1 MGIFDFLKKFSKKEP
16 EIVVTEKVEFSNI
29 KYFLENKK
37 QQLKLQEEEFLNK
50 FKEINN
56 NLINSLQEKIKQL
69 ENLDLD
75 QKKAEDRIKII
86 VKENFKSYLYY
97 VELLIKDISNLE
109 EINSSLDMI
118 SKINSTFLNFQKKSE
133 TSYQKATYLI
143 GELGQI
149 KEEISNYFK
158 KTETLIKENDD
169 IIKISKILKSIEK
182 KLEELLKIDNTSKE
196 IDKEKSK
203 NEEKINEVNNKIRNH
218 EEEIIKIK
226 NSNEHKE
233 LLKNE
238 ETLNKKDSELEIQI
252 IKIKNLINLK
262 TLSGICHKSEKDMI
276 IIKNYRNNF
285 INAFKEDS
293 NNKLKE
299 ILESTNQIENKKLIE
314 EQLIN
319 IENLNEQIEMINNSL
334 NNHSLKEIQRI
345 NEQIRNTKSEL
356 DNLNR
361 NIEKEN
367 KRLVKSRKNKDSTLD
382 LIKNILEDINVEL
395 DDNPMNFKD

>member
-118 SKINSTFLNFQKKSE
+118 SKINSTFLNFQKKAE

-334 NNHSLKEIQRI
+334 NNHSLKEIQ
-345 NEQIRNTKSEL
+345 KVS
-356 DNLNR
+356 
-361 NIEKEN
+361 
-367 KRLVKSRKNKDSTLD
+367 
-382 LIKNILEDINVEL
+382 
-395 DDNPMNFKD
+395 

>member
-37 QQLKLQEEEFLNK
+37 QQLKLQEEKFLNK

-118 SKINSTFLNFQKKSE
+118 SKINSTFLNFQKKAE

-149 KEEISNYFK
+149 KGEISNYFK

-169 IIKISKILKSIEK
+169 IIKISRILESIGK
-182 KLEELLKIDNTSKE
+182 KLEELLKIDNISKE

-299 ILESTNQIENKKLIE
+299 ILESTNQIENKELIK

-319 IENLNEQIEMINNSL
+319 IENLNEQIEMINNSI

-395 DDNPMNFKD
+395 V

>member
-1 MGIFDFLKKFSKKEP
+1 MGIFDFLKKFLKKEP

-109 EINSSLDMI
+109 KINSSLDMI
-118 SKINSTFLNFQKKSE
+118 SKINSTFLNFQKKAE

-169 IIKISKILKSIEK
+169 IIKISRILESIGK
-182 KLEELLKIDNTSKE
+182 KLEELLKIDNISKE

-299 ILESTNQIENKKLIE
+299 ILESTNQIENKKLIK

-319 IENLNEQIEMINNSL
+319 IENLNEQIEMINNSI

-382 LIKNILEDINVEL
+382 LIKNILGDINVEL

>member
-1 MGIFDFLKKFSKKEP
+1 MGIFNFLKKFSKKEP

-118 SKINSTFLNFQKKSE
+118 SKINSTFLNFQKKAE

-149 KEEISNYFK
+149 KGEISNYFK

-169 IIKISKILKSIEK
+169 IIKISRILESIGK
-182 KLEELLKIDNTSKE
+182 KLEELLKIDNISKE

-319 IENLNEQIEMINNSL
+319 IENLNEQIEMINNSI

-395 DDNPMNFKD
+395 V

>member
-1 MGIFDFLKKFSKKEP
+1 MGIFNFLKKFSKKEP

-118 SKINSTFLNFQKKSE
+118 SKINSTFLNFQKKAE

-169 IIKISKILKSIEK
+169 IIKISRILESIGK
-182 KLEELLKIDNTSKE
+182 KLEELLKIDNISKE

-299 ILESTNQIENKKLIE
+299 ILESTNQIENKELIK

-319 IENLNEQIEMINNSL
+319 IENLNEQIEMINNSI

-367 KRLVKSRKNKDSTLD
+367 KRLVKSRKNKYSTLD

-395 DDNPMNFKD
+395 V

>member
-1 MGIFDFLKKFSKKEP
+1 MGIFNFLKKFSKKEP

-118 SKINSTFLNFQKKSE
+118 SKINSTFLNFQKKAE

-149 KEEISNYFK
+149 KGEISNYFK
-158 KTETLIKENDD
+158 KTETLIKENDN
-169 IIKISKILKSIEK
+169 IIKISRILESIGK
-182 KLEELLKIDNTSKE
+182 KLEELLKIDNISKE

-299 ILESTNQIENKKLIE
+299 ILESTNQIENKELIK

-319 IENLNEQIEMINNSL
+319 IENLNEQIEMINNSI

-395 DDNPMNFKD
+395 V

>member
-118 SKINSTFLNFQKKSE
+118 SKINSTFLNFQKKAE

-299 ILESTNQIENKKLIE
+299 ILESTNQIENKELIK

-319 IENLNEQIEMINNSL
+319 IENLNEQIEMINNSI

-395 DDNPMNFKD
+395 V

>member
-16 EIVVTEKVEFSNI
+16 EIVVTEKIEFSNI

-109 EINSSLDMI
+109 EINSSLEMI
-118 SKINSTFLNFQKKSE
+118 SKINSTFLNFQKKAE

-299 ILESTNQIENKKLIE
+299 ILESTNQIENKKLIG

-319 IENLNEQIEMINNSL
+319 IENLNEQIEMINNSI
-334 NNHSLKEIQRI
+334 NKHSLKEIQRI

-395 DDNPMNFKD
+395 V

>member
-1 MGIFDFLKKFSKKEP
+1 MGIFDFLKKFLKKEP

-118 SKINSTFLNFQKKSE
+118 SKINSTFLNFQKKAE

-169 IIKISKILKSIEK
+169 IIKISRILESIGK
-182 KLEELLKIDNTSKE
+182 KLEELLKIDNISKE

-299 ILESTNQIENKKLIE
+299 ILESTNQIENKKLIK

-319 IENLNEQIEMINNSL
+319 IENLNEQIEMINNSI

-382 LIKNILEDINVEL
+382 LIKNILGDINVEL

>member
-118 SKINSTFLNFQKKSE
+118 SKINSTFLNFQKKAE

-299 ILESTNQIENKKLIE
+299 ILESTNQIENKKLIG

-319 IENLNEQIEMINNSL
+319 IENLNEQIEMINNSI

-395 DDNPMNFKD
+395 V

>member
-16 EIVVTEKVEFSNI
+16 EIVVTEKIEFSNI

-118 SKINSTFLNFQKKSE
+118 SKINSTFLNFQKKAE

-299 ILESTNQIENKKLIE
+299 ILESTNQIENKKLIG

-319 IENLNEQIEMINNSL
+319 IENLNEQIEMINNSI

-395 DDNPMNFKD
+395 V

>member
-1 MGIFDFLKKFSKKEP
+1 MGIFNFLKKFSKKEP

-118 SKINSTFLNFQKKSE
+118 SKINSTFLNFQKKAE

-149 KEEISNYFK
+149 KGEISNYFK

-169 IIKISKILKSIEK
+169 IIKISRILESIGK
-182 KLEELLKIDNTSKE
+182 KLEELLKIDNISKE

-226 NSNEHKE
+226 NSDEHKE

-299 ILESTNQIENKKLIE
+299 ILESTNQIENKELIK

-319 IENLNEQIEMINNSL
+319 IENLNEQIEMINNSI

-395 DDNPMNFKD
+395 V

>member
-56 NLINSLQEKIKQL
+56 NLVNSLQEKIKQL

-118 SKINSTFLNFQKKSE
+118 SKINSTFLNFQKKAE

-238 ETLNKKDSELEIQI
+238 ETLNKKNSELEIQI

-319 IENLNEQIEMINNSL
+319 IENLNEQIEMINNSI

-395 DDNPMNFKD
+395 V

>member
-118 SKINSTFLNFQKKSE
+118 SKINSTFLNFQKKAE

-158 KTETLIKENDD
+158 KTETLIKKNDD

-319 IENLNEQIEMINNSL
+319 IENLNEQIEMINNSI
-334 NNHSLKEIQRI
+334 NNHPLKEIQRI

-395 DDNPMNFKD
+395 V

>member
-1 MGIFDFLKKFSKKEP
+1 MGIFDFIKKFSRKEP
-16 EIVVTEKVEFSNI
+16 EIVVNEKVEFSNI

-56 NLINSLQEKIKQL
+56 NLISSLQEKIKQL

-86 VKENFKSYLYY
+86 IKENFKSYLYY

-118 SKINSTFLNFQKKSE
+118 SKINSTFSNFQKKAE

-299 ILESTNQIENKKLIE
+299 ILDSTNQIENKELIG

-319 IENLNEQIEMINNSL
+319 IENLNEQIEMINNSI
-334 NNHSLKEIQRI
+334 NKHSQKKIQRI

-356 DNLNR
+356 NNLNR

-395 DDNPMNFKD
+395 V

>member
-118 SKINSTFLNFQKKSE
+118 SKINSTFLNFQKKAE

-158 KTETLIKENDD
+158 KTETLIKENED

-395 DDNPMNFKD
+395 EITQ

>member
-1 MGIFDFLKKFSKKEP
+1 MGIFDFIKKFSKKEP
-16 EIVVTEKVEFSNI
+16 EIVVNEKIEFSNI

-56 NLINSLQEKIKQL
+56 DLINSLQEKIKQL

-86 VKENFKSYLYY
+86 IKENFKSYLYY
-97 VELLIKDISNLE
+97 VELLIKDISNLG

-118 SKINSTFLNFQKKSE
+118 SKINSTFSNFQKKAE

-182 KLEELLKIDNTSKE
+182 KLEELLKIDNTTKE

-238 ETLNKKDSELEIQI
+238 ETLNKKDIELEIQI
-252 IKIKNLINLK
+252 IKIKDLINLK

-293 NNKLKE
+293 DNKLKE

-319 IENLNEQIEMINNSL
+319 IENLNEQIEMINNSI

-367 KRLVKSRKNKDSTLD
+367 KRLVKSRKNKDLTLD

-395 DDNPMNFKD
+395 V

>member
-1 MGIFDFLKKFSKKEP
+1 MGIFNFLKKFSKKEP

-118 SKINSTFLNFQKKSE
+118 SKINSTFLNFQKKAE

-149 KEEISNYFK
+149 KGEINNYFK

-169 IIKISKILKSIEK
+169 IIKISRILESIGK
-182 KLEELLKIDNTSKE
+182 KLEELLKIDNISKE

-299 ILESTNQIENKKLIE
+299 ILESTNQIENKELIK

-319 IENLNEQIEMINNSL
+319 IENLNEQIEMINNSI

-395 DDNPMNFKD
+395 V

>member
-1 MGIFDFLKKFSKKEP
+1 MGIFDFIKKFSRKEP
-16 EIVVTEKVEFSNI
+16 EIVVNEKVEFSNI

-56 NLINSLQEKIKQL
+56 NLISSLQEKIKQL

-118 SKINSTFLNFQKKSE
+118 SKINSTFLNFQKKAE

-182 KLEELLKIDNTSKE
+182 KLEELLKIDNTSEE

-203 NEEKINEVNNKIRNH
+203 NEEKINEVNNKIINH

-238 ETLNKKDSELEIQI
+238 ETLNKKDGELEIQI

-299 ILESTNQIENKKLIE
+299 ILDSTNQIENKELIG

-319 IENLNEQIEMINNSL
+319 IENLNGEIEMINNSI

-367 KRLVKSRKNKDSTLD
+367 KRLVKSRKNKDLTLD

-395 DDNPMNFKD
+395 V

>member
-118 SKINSTFLNFQKKSE
+118 SKINSTFLNFQKKAE

-149 KEEISNYFK
+149 KGEINNYFK

-169 IIKISKILKSIEK
+169 IIKISRILESIGK
-182 KLEELLKIDNTSKE
+182 KLEELLKIDNISKE

-299 ILESTNQIENKKLIE
+299 ILESTNQIENKELIK

-319 IENLNEQIEMINNSL
+319 IENLNEQIEMINNSI

-395 DDNPMNFKD
+395 V

>member
-1 MGIFDFLKKFSKKEP
+1 MD
-16 EIVVTEKVEFSNI
+16 
-29 KYFLENKK
+29 
-37 QQLKLQEEEFLNK
+37 
-50 FKEINN
+50 
-56 NLINSLQEKIKQL
+56 
-69 ENLDLD
+69 
-75 QKKAEDRIKII
+75 
-86 VKENFKSYLYY
+86 
-97 VELLIKDISNLE
+97 
-109 EINSSLDMI
+109 
-118 SKINSTFLNFQKKSE
+118 
-133 TSYQKATYLI
+133 
-143 GELGQI
+143 
-149 KEEISNYFK
+149 
-158 KTETLIKENDD
+158 
-169 IIKISKILKSIEK
+169 
-182 KLEELLKIDNTSKE
+182 
-196 IDKEKSK
+196 
-203 NEEKINEVNNKIRNH
+203 NNKIRNH

-319 IENLNEQIEMINNSL
+319 IENLNEQIEMINNSI

-395 DDNPMNFKD
+395 V

>member
-118 SKINSTFLNFQKKSE
+118 SKINSTFLNFQKKAE

>member
-118 SKINSTFLNFQKKSE
+118 SKINSTFLNFQKKAE

-158 KTETLIKENDD
+158 KTETLIKKNDD

-319 IENLNEQIEMINNSL
+319 IENLNEQIEMINNSI

-395 DDNPMNFKD
+395 V

>member
-118 SKINSTFLNFQKKSE
+118 SKINSTFLNSQKKSE

-169 IIKISKILKSIEK
+169 IIKISRILESIGK

-293 NNKLKE
+293 NNELKE
-299 ILESTNQIENKKLIE
+299 IIESTNQIENKKLIE

>member
-118 SKINSTFLNFQKKSE
+118 SKINSTFLNFQKKAE

-169 IIKISKILKSIEK
+169 IIKISKILQSIEK
-182 KLEELLKIDNTSKE
+182 KLEELLKIDNTSEE

-226 NSNEHKE
+226 KSNEHKE

-299 ILESTNQIENKKLIE
+299 ILESTNQIENKKLIG

-319 IENLNEQIEMINNSL
+319 IENLNEQIEMINNSI
-334 NNHSLKEIQRI
+334 NKHSQKKIQRI

-395 DDNPMNFKD
+395 V

>member
-1 MGIFDFLKKFSKKEP
+1 MGIFDFIKKFSRKEP
-16 EIVVTEKVEFSNI
+16 EIVVNEKVEFSNI

-56 NLINSLQEKIKQL
+56 NLISSLQEKIKQL

-118 SKINSTFLNFQKKSE
+118 SKINSTFLKKKKKAE

-182 KLEELLKIDNTSKE
+182 KLEELLKIDNTSEE

-203 NEEKINEVNNKIRNH
+203 NEEKINEVNNKIINH

-238 ETLNKKDSELEIQI
+238 ETLNKKDGELEIQI

-299 ILESTNQIENKKLIE
+299 ILDSTNQIENKELIG

-319 IENLNEQIEMINNSL
+319 IENLNGEIEMINNSI

-367 KRLVKSRKNKDSTLD
+367 KRLVKSRKNKDLTLD

-395 DDNPMNFKD
+395 V

>member
-1 MGIFDFLKKFSKKEP
+1 MGIFNFLKKFSKKEP

-118 SKINSTFLNFQKKSE
+118 SKINSTFLNFQKKAE

-149 KEEISNYFK
+149 KGEISNYFK
-158 KTETLIKENDD
+158 KTETLIKENDN
-169 IIKISKILKSIEK
+169 IIKISRILESIGK
-182 KLEELLKIDNTSKE
+182 KLEELLKIDNISKE

-299 ILESTNQIENKKLIE
+299 ILESTNQIENKELIK

-319 IENLNEQIEMINNSL
+319 IENLNEQIEMINNSI

-367 KRLVKSRKNKDSTLD
+367 KRLLKSRKNKDSTLD

-395 DDNPMNFKD
+395 V

>member
-1 MGIFDFLKKFSKKEP
+1 MGIFNFLKKFSKKEP

-37 QQLKLQEEEFLNK
+37 QQLRLQEEEFLNK

-118 SKINSTFLNFQKKSE
+118 SKINSTFLNFQKKAE

-149 KEEISNYFK
+149 KGEISNYFK

-169 IIKISKILKSIEK
+169 IIKISRILESIGK
-182 KLEELLKIDNTSKE
+182 KLEELLKIDNISKE

-226 NSNEHKE
+226 NSNQHKE

-299 ILESTNQIENKKLIE
+299 ILESTNQIENKELIK

-319 IENLNEQIEMINNSL
+319 IENLNEQIEMINNSI

-395 DDNPMNFKD
+395 V

>member
-1 MGIFDFLKKFSKKEP
+1 MGIFDFLKKFLKKEP

-37 QQLKLQEEEFLNK
+37 QQLKLQEEKFLNK

-118 SKINSTFLNFQKKSE
+118 SKINSTFLNFQKKAE

-149 KEEISNYFK
+149 KGEISNYFK

-299 ILESTNQIENKKLIE
+299 ILESTNQIENKELIK

-319 IENLNEQIEMINNSL
+319 IENLNEQIEMINNSI

-382 LIKNILEDINVEL
+382 LIKNILGDINVEL

>member
-1 MGIFDFLKKFSKKEP
+1 MRIFDFIKKFSKKEP
-16 EIVVTEKVEFSNI
+16 EIVVNEKVEFSNI

-118 SKINSTFLNFQKKSE
+118 SKINSTFLNFQKKAE

-158 KTETLIKENDD
+158 KTETLIKKNDD
-169 IIKISKILKSIEK
+169 IIKIENVS
-182 KLEELLKIDNTSKE
+182 E
-196 IDKEKSK
+196 I
-203 NEEKINEVNNKIRNH
+203 
-218 EEEIIKIK
+218 
-226 NSNEHKE
+226 
-233 LLKNE
+233 
-238 ETLNKKDSELEIQI
+238 T
-252 IKIKNLINLK
+252 
-262 TLSGICHKSEKDMI
+262 
-276 IIKNYRNNF
+276 
-285 INAFKEDS
+285 
-293 NNKLKE
+293 
-299 ILESTNQIENKKLIE
+299 
-314 EQLIN
+314 
-319 IENLNEQIEMINNSL
+319 
-334 NNHSLKEIQRI
+334 
-345 NEQIRNTKSEL
+345 
-356 DNLNR
+356 
-361 NIEKEN
+361 
-367 KRLVKSRKNKDSTLD
+367 
-382 LIKNILEDINVEL
+382 
-395 DDNPMNFKD
+395 

>member
-109 EINSSLDMI
+109 EINSSLEMI
-118 SKINSTFLNFQKKSE
+118 SKINSTFLNFQKKAE

-238 ETLNKKDSELEIQI
+238 ETLNKKDSELEIKI

-299 ILESTNQIENKKLIE
+299 ILESTNQIENKKLIG

-319 IENLNEQIEMINNSL
+319 IENLNEQIEMINNSI
-334 NNHSLKEIQRI
+334 NKHSLKEIQRI

-395 DDNPMNFKD
+395 V

>member
-1 MGIFDFLKKFSKKEP
+1 MGIFDFIKKFSRKEP
-16 EIVVTEKVEFSNI
+16 EIVVNEKVEFSNI

-56 NLINSLQEKIKQL
+56 NLISSLQEKIKQL

-118 SKINSTFLNFQKKSE
+118 SKINSTFLNFQKKAE

-203 NEEKINEVNNKIRNH
+203 NEEKINEVNNKIINH

-238 ETLNKKDSELEIQI
+238 ETLNKKDGELEIQI

-299 ILESTNQIENKKLIE
+299 ILDSTNQIENKELIG

-319 IENLNEQIEMINNSL
+319 IENLNGEIEMINNSI

-367 KRLVKSRKNKDSTLD
+367 KRLVKSRKNKDLTLD

-395 DDNPMNFKD
+395 V

>member
-1 MGIFDFLKKFSKKEP
+1 MGIFDFIKKFSRKEP
-16 EIVVTEKVEFSNI
+16 EIVVNEKVEFSNI

-56 NLINSLQEKIKQL
+56 NLISSLQEKIKQL

-118 SKINSTFLNFQKKSE
+118 SKINSTFLNFQKKAE

-238 ETLNKKDSELEIQI
+238 ETLNKKDGELEIQI

-299 ILESTNQIENKKLIE
+299 ILDSTNQIENKELIG

-319 IENLNEQIEMINNSL
+319 IENLNGEIEMINNSI

-367 KRLVKSRKNKDSTLD
+367 KRLVKSRKNKDLTLD

-395 DDNPMNFKD
+395 V

>member
-1 MGIFDFLKKFSKKEP
+1 MGIFNFLKKFSKKEP

-118 SKINSTFLNFQKKSE
+118 SKINSTFLNFQKKAE

-169 IIKISKILKSIEK
+169 IIKISRILESIGK
-182 KLEELLKIDNTSKE
+182 KLEELLKIDNISKE

-299 ILESTNQIENKKLIE
+299 ILESTNQIENKELIK

-319 IENLNEQIEMINNSL
+319 IENLNEQIEMINNSI

-395 DDNPMNFKD
+395 V